1 MRVSPKSN
9 YDVRGGIYHQLGDQ
23 NPWFLPKKSRT
34 QMLQCMIM
42 MMVVMMMMMVMV
54 MKGVRHNQADRNL
67 NCVSY
72 FCQSFGGSRHLS
84 CLAGV
89 YAKTVSHTET
99 ILKTRAFMHR
109 CFYTNAS
116 HKDAFTQ
123 NLFYTGALRTRAL
136 HMNASTVR
144 APASS
149 FS

>member
-1 MRVSPKSN
+1 MKMR
-9 YDVRGGIYHQLGDQ
+9 
-23 NPWFLPKKSRT
+23 
-34 QMLQCMIM
+34 M
-42 MMVVMMMMMVMV
+42 VMMMMMVMVMV

-72 FCQSFGGSRHLS
+72 FCKSFSGSGHLS
-84 CLAGV
+84 CLARV

-99 ILKTRAFMHR
+99 ILKTRAFTHR

-123 NLFYTGALRTRAL
+123 IFFSTGAFRTGAL

>member
-1 MRVSPKSN
+1 MKMRMV
-9 YDVRGGIYHQLGDQ
+9 
-23 NPWFLPKKSRT
+23 
-34 QMLQCMIM
+34 MMMMMM
-42 MMVVMMMMMVMV
+42 MMVVVVMVMVMV

-72 FCQSFGGSRHLS
+72 FRQSFSDSGHLS

-99 ILKTRAFMHR
+99 TLKTRAFTHR